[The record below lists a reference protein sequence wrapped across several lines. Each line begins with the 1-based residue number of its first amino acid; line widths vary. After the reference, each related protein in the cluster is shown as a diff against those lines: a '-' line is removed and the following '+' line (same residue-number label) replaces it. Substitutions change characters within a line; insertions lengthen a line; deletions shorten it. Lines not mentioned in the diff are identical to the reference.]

1 MLRTVVGNLNLIRYI
16 IKNISTGVIQ
26 NSETVSFKASILMS
40 SANVRYTS
48 TTNRTLLTS
57 HFIVLI
63 ERLQSSNI
71 TPFTSNYLLLIFF
84 TLQIV
89 KIALQLHLMQI
100 LTTNAKIYN
109 IKKCDWQCKV
119 CKYFNKT

>member
-40 SANVRYTS
+40 SAN
-48 TTNRTLLTS
+48 TLLAS
-57 HFIVLI
+57 HLIVLI

>member
-1 MLRTVVGNLNLIRYI
+1 MLRTVIGNLNLIRYI
-16 IKNISTGVIQ
+16 IKNISIGVIQ

-89 KIALQLHLMQI
+89 KIASDADFNH
-100 LTTNAKIYN
+100 
-109 IKKCDWQCKV
+109 KC
-119 CKYFNKT
+119 